1 MVRFY
6 LSFLLAFYFI
16 KLSQVDS
23 RICLNHLPILSSFQT
38 YHPSRN
44 KDDLVKHFPKDIQ
57 NTSMRCFCFEM
68 DDIYTDF
75 ARKTTGWATN
85 CSVSGGF
92 SSTQVQQYESAVKQA
107 ETCGG
112 GGWGC

>member
-1 MVRFY
+1 
-6 LSFLLAFYFI
+6 
-16 KLSQVDS
+16 
-23 RICLNHLPILSSFQT
+23 
-38 YHPSRN
+38 
-44 KDDLVKHFPKDIQ
+44 
-57 NTSMRCFCFEM
+57 M

-107 ETCGG
+107 EPC
-112 GGWGC
+112 GWGFGVVDGWPPFSLYTWKPSKWALQKERSLPTTNFKGQAVSCCRRVNLFKNGGFPRSMIFGFLKGQC

>member
-1 MVRFY
+1 
-6 LSFLLAFYFI
+6 
-16 KLSQVDS
+16 
-23 RICLNHLPILSSFQT
+23 
-38 YHPSRN
+38 
-44 KDDLVKHFPKDIQ
+44 
-57 NTSMRCFCFEM
+57 M

-107 ETCGG
+107 ETCG
-112 GGWGC
+112 WGRLGLLMVGLPSPWGHVEALKVGPPK

>member
-1 MVRFY
+1 M
-6 LSFLLAFYFI
+6 
-16 KLSQVDS
+16 KQ
-23 RICLNHLPILSSFQT
+23 
-38 YHPSRN
+38 
-44 KDDLVKHFPKDIQ
+44 FPKDIQ
-57 NTSMRCFCFEM
+57 NASMRCFCFEM

-107 ETCGG
+107 ETCGWG
-112 GGWGC
+112 VGVVDGWPPFSLGPTWKP

>member
-1 MVRFY
+1 
-6 LSFLLAFYFI
+6 
-16 KLSQVDS
+16 
-23 RICLNHLPILSSFQT
+23 
-38 YHPSRN
+38 
-44 KDDLVKHFPKDIQ
+44 
-57 NTSMRCFCFEM
+57 M

-107 ETCGG
+107 ETCGWG
-112 GGWGC
+112 VGVVDGWPPFSLGPTWKTWKWALQKERSLPNHQF